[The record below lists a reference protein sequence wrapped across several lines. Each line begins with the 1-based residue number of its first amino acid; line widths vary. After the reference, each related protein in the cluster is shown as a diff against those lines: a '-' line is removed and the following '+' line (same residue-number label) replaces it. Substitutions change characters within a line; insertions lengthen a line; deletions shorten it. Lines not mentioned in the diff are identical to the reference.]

1 MDYRRLYFEQCQKTE
16 VLERTLRIRESEM
29 TVLRNSAAPPGL
41 STAVADLKRD
51 LAIANERIRY
61 LEASG
66 SMSENMRLRQEIDS
80 LKRELF

>member
-1 MDYRRLYFEQCQKTE
+1 MDYRRLYFEQCQKIE
-16 VLERTLRIRESEM
+16 VLERTLRIRESELV
-29 TVLRNSAAPPGL
+29 VLRDSAAPPGI

-61 LEASG
+61 LEATG
-66 SMSENMRLRQEIDS
+66 SVNENARLRQEVDA